1 MMKYDKYLTMFCLF
15 CLVFHDETW
24 WNDKQNI
31 LHHGRC
37 QKTHVWLGWIY
48 QKPCLIMVSP
58 WNPTRI
64 PTLNW
69 DIYTLAKHGL
79 LTNKRNGR
87 KHDSTM
93 VYLETCIL
101 LNQDHTLTNITKV
114 GFKTGIYDSQTH
126 ALGLFWS
133 VSTWHHPFCRFN
145 DSEHTP
151 WWRAS
156 RDGKDPPWS
165 FRKDQWIG

>member
-1 MMKYDKYLTMFCLF
+1 MMKWQTKHTSPWKMSKNTCLTRVDLPKTMFNHGITLKP
-15 CLVFHDETW
+15 
-24 WNDKQNI
+24 NQNPYI
-31 LHHGRC
+31 
-37 QKTHVWLGWIY
+37 KLGY
-48 QKPCLIMVSP
+48 
-58 WNPTRI
+58 
-64 PTLNW
+64 
-69 DIYTLAKHGL
+69 IYTLAKHGL

-114 GFKTGIYDSQTH
+114 GFKIGIYDSQTH